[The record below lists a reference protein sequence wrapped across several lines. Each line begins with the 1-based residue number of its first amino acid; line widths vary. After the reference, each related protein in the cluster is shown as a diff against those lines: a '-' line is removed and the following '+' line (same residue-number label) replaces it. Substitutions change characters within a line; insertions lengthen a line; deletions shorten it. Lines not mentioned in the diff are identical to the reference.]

1 MEADNKNPGNVK
13 HQKVQDPYLY
23 NCTIQRIVDG
33 DTVDVNIDLGFGI
46 WLYKERIRIA
56 GIDTPEKRTRD
67 KVEKIFGLAAT
78 KKAHTLI
85 PEGSSVIIRTHRDK
99 AGKYGRTM
107 GDFILEDGD
116 YYTRQMIESH
126 HAVLYHGQSKDDIQE
141 AHLKNREILIESGEI
156 TVDI

>member
-1 MEADNKNPGNVK
+1 MAEQQ
-13 HQKVQDPYLY
+13 HIQDPFLY
-23 NCTIQRIVDG
+23 KCTIQRIVDG

-46 WLYKERIRIA
+46 WLYKERVRVA

-78 KKAHTLI
+78 AKAHTLI
-85 PEGSSVIIRTHRDK
+85 PEGSNCIIRTRRDK

-107 GDFILEDGD
+107 GDFVLEDGTL
-116 YYTRQMIESH
+116 YTDVIIETH
-126 HAVLYHGQSKDDIQE
+126 HAVPYEGQAKADIE
-141 AHLKNREILIESGEI
+141 AAHLVNREILIESGEI

>member
-1 MEADNKNPGNVK
+1 MAEQQ
-13 HQKVQDPYLY
+13 HVQDPFLY

-33 DTVDVNIDLGFGI
+33 DTIDVNIDLGFGI

-78 KKAHTLI
+78 AKAHELV
-85 PEGSSVIIRTHRDK
+85 PEGSHCIIRTRRDK

-107 GDFILEDGD
+107 GDFIMTDGRL
-116 YYTRQMIESH
+116 YTEVMVETN
-126 HAVLYHGQSKDDIQE
+126 HAVPYEGQSKDDIQD
-141 AHLKNREILIESGEI
+141 AHLKNREILQESGEI

>member
-1 MEADNKNPGNVK
+1 MQ
-13 HQKVQDPYLY
+13 HVQDPFIYK
-23 NCTIQRIVDG
+23 CVIQRIVDG

-46 WLYKERIRIA
+46 WKKKERVRIA

-78 KKAHTLI
+78 EKAHTLI
-85 PEGSSVIIRTHRDK
+85 PEGSNQIIRTRRDR

-107 GDFILEDGD
+107 GDFVLEDGRL
-116 YYTRQMIESH
+116 YTDIMVESH
-126 HAVLYHGQSKDDIQE
+126 HAVPYEGQSKADIE
-141 AHLKNREILIESGEI
+141 VAHLKNREILIESGEI